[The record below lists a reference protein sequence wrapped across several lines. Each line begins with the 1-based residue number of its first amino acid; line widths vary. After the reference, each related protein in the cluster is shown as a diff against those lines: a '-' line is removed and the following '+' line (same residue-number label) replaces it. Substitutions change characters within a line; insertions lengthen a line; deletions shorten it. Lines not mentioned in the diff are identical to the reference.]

1 MLQGESIDL
10 EAVQF
15 TTFGKDVIRGL
26 NLHPDTFVQ
35 MAVQLAYYRIHR
47 K

>member
-1 MLQGESIDL
+1 MQGDSLDIDT
-10 EAVQF
+10 VQF
-15 TTFGKDVIRGL
+15 RTFGKDVIRGL

-35 MAVQLAYYRIHR
+35 MAVQYAYYRIYR